1 MSGEPGSADAAHG
14 GPGSGHGEGVAAGD
28 PDEGVPYVPRRG
40 RLARLWHRLDP
51 VDRAIASF
59 MERVGVR
66 FLRISLAVVFIWF
79 GALKLVGTS
88 PAAELVRATV
98 YWIPFDVFFP
108 VLGVWEV
115 LIGLFLLYRPT
126 IRLALLLLFLQMPG
140 TALPLVILPEV
151 TWTAFPFGLTLEG
164 QYIVKNLA
172 LVSAAFVVGGTAR
185 VRSRSGGR
193 LN

>member
-1 MSGEPGSADAAHG
+1 MSASSSDGE
-14 GPGSGHGEGVAAGD
+14 
-28 PDEGVPYVPRRG
+28 VPYVPSRG
-40 RLARLWHRLDP
+40 YLARLWHRLDP
-51 VDRAIASF
+51 LDRAIASF
-59 MERVGVR
+59 MQRVGVR

-79 GALKLVGTS
+79 GALKLAGMS

-115 LIGLFLLYRPT
+115 LIGIFLLYRPT
-126 IRLALLLLFLQMPG
+126 IRIALLLLFLQMPG
-140 TALPLVILPEV
+140 TALPLVLLPDV
-151 TWTAFPFGLTLEG
+151 AYTTFPFGLTLEG

-185 VRSRSGGR
+185 VRSVSGGK

>member
-1 MSGEPGSADAAHG
+1 
-14 GPGSGHGEGVAAGD
+14 V
-28 PDEGVPYVPRRG
+28 
-40 RLARLWHRLDP
+40 ARLWHRLDP
-51 VDRAIASF
+51 LDQAIAGF
-59 MERVGVR
+59 MQRVGVR
-66 FLRISLAVVFIWF
+66 VLRISLAIVFIWF
-79 GALKLVGTS
+79 GGLKLVGMS

-98 YWIPFDVFFP
+98 YWLPFEIFFP

-140 TALPLVILPEV
+140 TALPLVLLPDV
-151 TWTAFPFGLTLEG
+151 TYTVVPFGLTLEG

-185 VRSRSGGR
+185 ARSVADGQ
-193 LN
+193 LH